1 MMNLE
6 IVNAGQPNYEQ
17 LHFGWFLVDWC
28 NYKCTYCSVANRLR
42 DTYSKEESHSK
53 YKLVLER
60 LDRTDSSFDM
70 DIYGGEPT
78 LHPNFNEILERLS
91 NINLCRTIEVKTNL
105 SRSVEFYKNMFAHD
119 KISISASYHF
129 EYHSQAFIDKC
140 IALKD
145 NNFSCHISMPDKQE
159 HWATLLDLIKTFND
173 AGVRYDCN
181 ILFSTSAYTASYTA
195 EFYKMFEHA
204 LKPIGPSYRYQ
215 FSNGTEDTLSVYQI
229 KQQGFDNFNNY
240 KCKAL
245 MYEINTE
252 GDIQNMCTGNTL
264 PLIFKKQDTHKIVK
278 CPLTSCSCD
287 VMFNFYKEKT
297 NGTV

>member
-6 IVNAGQPNYEQ
+6 IVNAGQVNYEQ

-42 DTYSKEESHSK
+42 ESYSKEESHSK

-60 LDRTDSSFDM
+60 LDRIDNSFDM

-91 NINLCRTIEVKTNL
+91 NNKFCRTIEVKTNL
-105 SRSVEFYKNMFAHD
+105 SRSVDFYRNMFAHD

-129 EYHSQAFIDKC
+129 EYHSQSFIDKC
-140 IALKD
+140 IALKE
-145 NNFSCHISMPDKQE
+145 NNFSCHISMPDRQE
-159 HWATLLDLIKTFND
+159 HWDTALALIDTFEQHS
-173 AGVRYDCN
+173 VRYDCN
-181 ILFSTSAYTASYTA
+181 ILFSTAAYQTNYTS
-195 EFYKMFEHA
+195 EFYQIFKHA
-204 LKPIGPSYRYQ
+204 LKDTGPHYPYQ
-215 FSNGTEDTLSVYQI
+215 FINGTSSDLSVYQI
-229 KQQGFDNFNNY
+229 KQQGLDNFNNY
-240 KCKAL
+240 KCTAL

-252 GDIQNMCTGNTL
+252 GEIKNMCTGKVL
-264 PLIFKKQDTHKIVK
+264 PLLFKKEDTHKTVK

-287 VMFNFYKEKT
+287 VMFNFYKEKQYD
-297 NGTV
+297 N

>member
-6 IVNAGQPNYEQ
+6 IVNSGQVNYEQ

-60 LDRTDSSFDM
+60 LDRIDSSFDM

-91 NINLCRTIEVKTNL
+91 NNKFCRSIEVKTNL
-105 SRSVEFYKNMFAHD
+105 SRSVDFYKNMFTHD

-145 NNFSCHISMPDKQE
+145 SNFSCHISMPDQQE
-159 HWATLLDLIKTFND
+159 HWDTALALIQTFNCNS
-173 AGVRYDCN
+173 VQYDCN
-181 ILFSTSAYTASYTA
+181 ILFSTDAYKTNYTP
-195 EFYKMFEHA
+195 EFYQTFKHA
-204 LKPIGPSYRYQ
+204 LKDTGPKYPYQ
-215 FSNGTEDTLSVYQI
+215 FNDGTVSNLSVYQI
-229 KQQGFDNFNNY
+229 KQQGLDNFNNY
-240 KCKAL
+240 KCTAV

-252 GDIQNMCTGNTL
+252 GDIKNMCTGKVL
-264 PLIFKKQDTHKIVK
+264 PLLFKKEDTHKTVK

-287 VMFNFYKEKT
+287 VMFNFYKEKQYD
-297 NGTV
+297 N